1 MASGG
6 RSEGPSTEESSSGNG
21 QMSVE
26 DFTNQRYAGED
37 YLEISEE
44 AQVS

>member
-1 MASGG
+1 MASDG
-6 RSEGPSTEESSSGNG
+6 RSEGPSTEKSSSGND

-26 DFTNQRYAGED
+26 DFTNQRSVGED